1 MSKFMSLFH
10 QRETMKKISL
20 KLQQIPLASYVVFSI
35 AVLLIY
41 TIISLILSCFGIQND
56 TLTTCIF
63 GTFGGE
69 CLTCGIIKIFKLHKE
84 VKTKNGIE

>member
-1 MSKFMSLFH
+1 
-10 QRETMKKISL
+10 MKKL
-20 KLQQIPLASYVVFSI
+20 NNLQQVPLSTYVAFSI

-41 TIISLILSCFGIQND
+41 TIVALVLSSFGIQND

-63 GTFGGE
+63 STFGGE

-84 VKTKNGIE
+84 YKLKNGSIP

>member
-1 MSKFMSLFH
+1 M
-10 QRETMKKISL
+10 MKKIHID
-20 KLQQIPLASYVVFSI
+20 LQQVPLSSYVVFSI

-41 TIISLILSCFGIQND
+41 TIVALVLSGFGIQND

-63 GTFGGE
+63 STFGGE

-84 VKTKNGIE
+84 YKIKIGSIP

>member
-1 MSKFMSLFH
+1 M
-10 QRETMKKISL
+10 MKKIHID
-20 KLQQIPLASYVVFSI
+20 LQQVPLSSYVVFSI

-41 TIISLILSCFGIQND
+41 TIVALVLSGFGIQND

-63 GTFGGE
+63 STFGGE

-84 VKTKNGIE
+84 YKISKSM